1 MDLLKKSFIFK
12 ILLKRLMQF
21 SSFLHWKYMLLLW
34 IKFIP
39 NQQIFT
45 DFLRFV
51 SPVSS
56 DLEEQWS

>member
-12 ILLKRLMQF
+12 ILLKRLMWS
-21 SSFLHWKYMLLLW
+21 SSFLHWKYKLLLW

-51 SPVSS
+51 SPVLS